1 MPTNYLVLRTN
12 VDIDENVNLSTP
24 SAWRNAMPR
33 GTRGSPELTLQ
44 TFSGHEYDAGN
55 LRADP
60 KNPAVMDA
68 DVVFSLIQPKVRGSS
83 DTTTMKMAG
92 VLRMPEGLL
101 AVNAHT
107 CPFTGQGVTVAVLDT
122 GIDATH
128 PAFKGK
134 QLAMR
139 DFTGEGVTTEDVSDH
154 DGHGTHCAG
163 TICGAIV
170 GDVRVGVAPGVTKL
184 CVGKV
189 LGANGGSLAMF
200 LKGMLWAVFDEK
212 ASVVSMSLGYD
223 LPGNVKRLIDKFG
236 MDAALATTQALRQ
249 QSDIIK
255 GLVTLRSFLEWQ
267 SSNVVFVAATGN
279 ESNRPAFVLDA
290 SLPAAELLSVGAV
303 GVSSKA
309 PHKWEVAPF
318 SNCRAQIVA
327 PGVDVVSA
335 AVGGGWATMSG
346 TSMATPHVAGVA
358 ALWVEK
364 LRGAGALNVPDT
376 VRSQLKSSAVRQ
388 PLVDTDVNDIGVGMV
403 QAPA

>member
-1 MPTNYLVLRTN
+1 MIVASRL
-12 VDIDENVNLSTP
+12 
-24 SAWRNAMPR
+24 PR
-33 GTRGSPELTLQ
+33 RCAIFALKRFLIIGPP
-44 TFSGHEYDAGN
+44 FSGHEYDAGS

-68 DVVFSLIQPKVRGSS
+68 DVIFSLIQPKERDVS
-83 DTTTMKMAG
+83 DTTTLKMAG
-92 VLRMPEGLL
+92 ALRMPEGLL

-122 GIDATH
+122 GVDATH

-139 DFTGEGVTTEDVSDH
+139 DFTGEGATAEDVSDR

-189 LGANGGSLAMF
+189 LGANGGSLEML
-200 LKGMLWAVFDEK
+200 LKGMLWAVVDEK

-223 LPGNVKRLIDKFG
+223 LPGNVKRLIDKLG
-236 MDAALATTQALRQ
+236 MDAALATQQALRQ

-279 ESNRPAFVLDA
+279 ESNRPTFVLDA
-290 SLPAAELLSVGAV
+290 SLPAAELFSVGAV
-303 GVSSKA
+303 GVAGKV
-309 PHKWEVAPF
+309 PNKWEVAPF
-318 SNCRAQIVA
+318 SNGRAQIVA

-335 AVGGGWATMSG
+335 AVGGGWAIMSG

-376 VRSQLKSSAVRQ
+376 VRSKLKSSAVRQ